1 MKVPETRPCAVCGE
15 VRTLD
20 EFDKTCSAECSRRRA
35 ATWLPAK
42 PRHLRL
48 AEKNNLTRGQI
59 RVRSRARQVEGR
71 IVGIC
76 VDSEGAYRAQVLS
89 EDGVV
94 VLVSAKEL
102 ELSMADIKKHNL

>member
-1 MKVPETRPCAVCGE
+1 MVDPELQPCVVCGE
-15 VRTLD
+15 VRLLD
-20 EFDKTCSAECSRRRA
+20 QFDKTCSTECSRRRA

-48 AEKNNLTRGQI
+48 ADKSNLTRGQL

-71 IVGIC
+71 IVGVV
-76 VDSEGAYRAQVLS
+76 VDSDGLYRAQVLS

-94 VLVSAKEL
+94 VLIVAKEL